1 MSDTA
6 TLDVVSASILRAKLE
21 AAVRDMATT
30 LATTAHSGQLSTSRA
45 FGCAVLDADGSV
57 VAIDEPLHLP
67 SVQETSAQCLDYYR
81 FDLAADD
88 VIMANDPYSGGSS
101 LHYFTLVA
109 PFGHDDDTVAY
120 LVTRAHMPDV
130 GGVVMGNYYPLAW
143 ELWQEGAR
151 FTPMK
156 IVVDGKRRRNA
167 IDTILLN
174 GRDPEAFRG
183 DLEATLATLNVGR
196 ERLRSLIHDYGL
208 GAITAAMRAGIE
220 YSERIFRASLQRI
233 PEGTYS
239 GAATLDHDGLG
250 RENLEVKVTLER
262 TGDGLRLDFSGTEP
276 QSAGFVN
283 SPPANTRAFAML
295 PLFGLVDESVPRNAG
310 LLRAVDVIT
319 PEGTLVNPAYPAP
332 TGWCHAHVGY
342 EIAAAVGQALASALP
357 DEAGLAHA
365 SQPLAF
371 TVAKRERIGGVEE
384 QLGRIDYG
392 QLSAPG
398 ANATSHGDGWGVPG
412 AAARALLP
420 SVEEWESGTGATIA
434 RLEYRTDSAG
444 AGRFRGAPATETV
457 IRVRAESDERLYAC
471 ASGRDHPPQG
481 LSGGLPALGAS
492 LQVSAGG
499 QGGVDVQTVEIDRPL
514 TEGVELTIVAAA
526 GGGWG
531 DPRDREPEAVRADV
545 RDGYVSAET
554 AQRVYGVVVD
564 PDPVSRGEPAA
575 VASDGDHGGGV

>member
-1 MSDTA
+1 MTDTA

-30 LATTAHSGQLSTSRA
+30 LATTAHSSQLSTSRS
-45 FGCAVLDADGSV
+45 FGCALLDADGSV

-67 SVQETSAQCLDYYR
+67 SVQETSLQCLEYYR
-81 FDLAADD
+81 FDLASDD

-109 PFGHDDDTVAY
+109 PFGHEDDTVAY
-120 LVTRAHMPDV
+120 LVTRVHMPDI

-143 ELWQEGAR
+143 ELWQEGNR
-151 FTPMK
+151 FTPIK
-156 IVVDGKRRRNA
+156 IIVDGKRRRNA
-167 IDTILLN
+167 VDTILLN
-174 GRDPEAFRG
+174 GRDPEGFRG

-196 ERLRSLIHDYGL
+196 DRLRSLIHDYGL
-208 GAITAAMRAGIE
+208 GAITAAMSAGID
-220 YSERIFRASLQRI
+220 YSERVFRTSLLRI
-233 PEGTYS
+233 PDGSYS

-250 RENLEVKVTLER
+250 RENLQVKVTLER
-262 TGDGLRLDFSGTEP
+262 TGDGLRLDFTGTEP

-283 SPPANTRAFAML
+283 SPPANTRAFALL
-295 PLFGLVDESVPRNAG
+295 PLFGLVDESVPRNSG
-310 LLRAVDVIT
+310 LLRAVEVVT

-342 EIAAAVGQALASALP
+342 EIAAAVGQALAAALP

-371 TVAKRERIGGVEE
+371 TVAKRQRIGGVEE
-384 QLGRIDYG
+384 QLGRTDYG
-392 QLSAPG
+392 QLSASG

-457 IRVRAESDERLYAC
+457 IRVRPGSDERLYAC
-471 ASGRDHPPQG
+471 VSGREHPPAG
-481 LSGGLPALGAS
+481 LSGGLAALGAS
-492 LQVSAGG
+492 LQLSADPDST
-499 QGGVDVQTVEIDRPL
+499 VHVQAVEIDRPL
-514 TEGVELTIVAAA
+514 AGGVELTIVAAA

-531 DPRDREPEAVRADV
+531 DPRDRDPDAVRADV
-545 RDGYVSAET
+545 RDGYVSPET
-554 AQRVYGVVVD
+554 AERVYGVAVD
-564 PDPVSRGEPAA
+564 QAPVTAGEPAT
-575 VASDGDHGGGV
+575 VNTDGEQGGGA